1 MASFSRA
8 GIRADESAAS
18 PSRASVFAQWI
29 VCMGRYWTHMQRGR
43 LCIVFAMPSPTVA
56 GSSIVWPAP
65 VRAACYF
72 PF

>member
-1 MASFSRA
+1 
-8 GIRADESAAS
+8 
-18 PSRASVFAQWI
+18 
-29 VCMGRYWTHMQRGR
+29 MGRYWTHMQRGR

-65 VRAACYF
+65 VRTACYF